1 MLSSSEKRLCA
12 AMVRRAGFSVD
23 DQSIHVAIADIESGR
38 PTTSEWGEYLTN
50 LVERL
55 TVAK

>member
-1 MLSSSEKRLCA
+1 
-12 AMVRRAGFSVD
+12 MVRRAGFSVD